1 MDNKEIIKKSKQIKE
16 LQKTINDLNIKL
28 SESEALKS
36 NFISNIMNEVYNPFS
51 SIISMAD
58 NILSLHADKM
68 HKAIPMAEIIHRE
81 AAQLDFQLQN
91 IFAAASIEAGLEG
104 YETSNVIIN
113 DIFNSVLKKFKF
125 DITNKKLQVTTNINN
140 NNIISFV
147 TDSKK
152 LNLILLNLL
161 SNSIKHSPEGCSIYC
176 KFELVDSYLN
186 IIISDD
192 GDGISEE
199 NLDVIFNRF
208 SRIDTTIN
216 SVTGG
221 TGLGL
226 SVVKALIE
234 LLNGN
239 INVISEHGTKVSIT
253 IPVSNAADD
262 DFENDEILFDEELF

>member
-1 MDNKEIIKKSKQIKE
+1 
-16 LQKTINDLNIKL
+16 
-28 SESEALKS
+28 
-36 NFISNIMNEVYNPFS
+36 
-51 SIISMAD
+51 MAD
-58 NILSLHADKM
+58 NILSLDADKM
-68 HKAIPMAEIIHRE
+68 QKAIPMAKIIHRE

-113 DIFNSVLKKFKF
+113 DVFSSVLKKFQY
-125 DITNKKLQVTTNINN
+125 DITNKNLQVTSNISD
-140 NNIISFV
+140 NNIISFI

-161 SNSIKHSPEGCSIYC
+161 SNSIKHSPEGSSIVC
-176 KFELVDSYLN
+176 KFNLVDNYLN

-192 GDGISEE
+192 GEGISEE
-199 NLDVIFNRF
+199 NLDMIFNRF

-239 INVISEHGTKVSIT
+239 MNIVSEQGTKVSIT
-253 IPVSNAADD
+253 LPVSNADD
-262 DFENDEILFDEELF
+262 DNFEDDEILFDEELF

>member
-16 LQKTINDLNIKL
+16 LQKTINDLNNKL

-36 NFISNIMNEVYNPFS
+36 NFISNIMNEVYNPFT

-58 NILSLHADKM
+58 NILSLHTDKM
-68 HKAIPMAEIIHRE
+68 HKAIPMAKIIHRE
-81 AAQLDFQLQN
+81 AAQLDFHLQN

-113 DIFNSVLKKFKF
+113 DIFNSVLKKFQF
-125 DITNKKLQVTTNINN
+125 DISNKKLHVTTNINN
-140 NNIISFV
+140 NNVISFV

-161 SNSIKHSPEGCSIYC
+161 SNSIKYSPEGSTINC

-192 GDGISEE
+192 GGGISEE

-216 SVTGG
+216 SLTGG

-226 SVVKALIE
+226 SVVKAMIE

-253 IPVSNAADD
+253 IPVSNTDDD